1 MFTGLVEEI
10 GIIRAATRQQ
20 GGVRFVISAERVLAG
35 LEIGDSVAVS
45 GVCLTVVEK
54 AADRFEVDAV
64 QETLQRSTLA
74 RWTEGTAVNLERA
87 LAVGGR
93 VGGHFV
99 QGHVDGIG
107 RVQDLQMRPPG
118 YWLTLQLSGACAA
131 LCVDKGSIAVDGVSL
146 TIANVN
152 EEVISVAVIPHT
164 AEHTTLRRRR
174 IGDEV
179 NVETDLLG
187 KYVQRLLNGGKPA
200 SGLTMEKLSEWGF

>member
-93 VGGHFV
+93 WEAISCRGMWTASAGCR
-99 QGHVDGIG
+99 ICRCG
-107 RVQDLQMRPPG
+107 RRATG
-118 YWLTLQLSGACAA
+118 
-131 LCVDKGSIAVDGVSL
+131 
-146 TIANVN
+146 
-152 EEVISVAVIPHT
+152 
-164 AEHTTLRRRR
+164 
-174 IGDEV
+174 
-179 NVETDLLG
+179 
-187 KYVQRLLNGGKPA
+187 
-200 SGLTMEKLSEWGF
+200 

>member
-10 GIIRAATRQQ
+10 GMIRAATRQQ
-20 GGVRFVISAERVLAG
+20 GGVRFVVSAQRVLEG
-35 LEIGDSVAVS
+35 LKIGDSVAVS
-45 GVCLTVVEK
+45 GVCLTVIK
-54 AADRFEVDAV
+54 KGSARFEVDAV
-64 QETLQRSTLA
+64 QETLQRSALA

-107 RVQDLQMRPPG
+107 RVQDLQTRPPG
-118 YWLTLQLSGACAA
+118 YWLTLQLSGDCAA
-131 LCVDKGSIAVDGVSL
+131 LCVEKGSIAIDGVSL
-146 TIANVN
+146 TIAQVK
-152 EEVISVAVIPHT
+152 EEVISLAVIPHT
-164 AEHTTLRRRR
+164 AEHTTLRYKQ

-187 KYVQRLLNGGKPA
+187 KYVQRLLTGGRPA
-200 SGLTMEKLSEWGF
+200 SGLTMEKLSDWGF

>member
-118 YWLTLQLSGACAA
+118 YWLTLQRSGACAA

>member
-20 GGVRFVISAERVLAG
+20 GGVRFVISAERVPAG

-107 RVQDLQMRPPG
+107 RVQDLQTRPLG
-118 YWLTLQLSGACAA
+118 YWLTLQLSGENAA
-131 LCVDKGSIAVDGVSL
+131 LCVEKGSIAIDGVSL
-146 TIANVN
+146 TIAEVK
-152 EEVISVAVIPHT
+152 EEVISLAVIPHT

-174 IGDEV
+174 TGDEV

-187 KYVQRLLNGGKPA
+187 KYVQHLLTGGKPA